1 MAFISTTTSGTF
13 ANASDV
19 KGLEKVFEALD
30 ESTKKESVRETVK
43 RYSSAQFPFLAALL
57 VSLLV
62 FVASSRAVSDDPSV

>member
-19 KGLEKVFEALD
+19 KGLESIFEALD
-30 ESTKKESVRETVK
+30 QSTKKESVRETVK

-57 VSLLV
+57 LSLVL
-62 FVASSRAVSDDPSV
+62 FAATSRIVSDDPSV